1 MKCEYCGAE
10 FVPDGRGTKKYCS
23 NACCKSA
30 DRDRKRIN
38 YVGKREKVCIQCGK
52 ELPKFKTKYCSHRC
66 ELIYKGAIQDHGELT
81 KICPVCG
88 KEFKTFKS
96 QKITCS
102 TDCSQVRL
110 KNQRNKRAREKYQ
123 ETHPNARSMDEVLTT
138 SKERKE
144 KKRLEAMEKKAK
156 RDSDL
161 QKAKAKRQKEKQKR
175 IDYWQ
180 NYCQL
185 HECAACGEMFVAHY
199 PTSKY
204 CSNKCKRSQYRIKD
218 RYEGITIDKGITLKK
233 VSRKYK
239 DICQLCGKVVD
250 WNDYEEKDGVIVCG
264 NYYPSI
270 DHIKPIAKNGLH
282 SWDNVQL
289 AHRICNTIKSNN

>member
-1 MKCEYCGAE
+1 M
-10 FVPDGRGTKKYCS
+10 
-23 NACCKSA
+23 
-30 DRDRKRIN
+30 
-38 YVGKREKVCIQCGK
+38 
-52 ELPKFKTKYCSHRC
+52 
-66 ELIYKGAIQDHGELT
+66 
-81 KICPVCG
+81 ICQYCG
-88 KEFKTFKS
+88 KEFESKRIKKYCCRECCRAADRENKRIKYKGKRSETCEACGKPLPKYKS
-96 QKITCS
+96 RYCSKSCRINKKPIKEKICEVCGNSFQTYRDDVFTCS
-102 TDCSQVRL
+102 TDCSQLRL
-110 KNQRNKRAREKYQ
+110 KKQRNKRDREKYQ
-123 ETHPNARSMDEVLTT
+123 ETHPNARSMDEVLTA

-156 RDSDL
+156 RDSNL

-185 HECAACGEMFVAHY
+185 HKCAVCGEMFVAHY

-204 CSNKCKRSQYRIKD
+204 CSNKCRRSQYRIRD